1 MRNRNYLL
9 NIIVIR
15 LFSRKNILLM
25 VLLYCLIKIHLNPI
39 VSFSVVSQCK
49 ISPWIYPLLIS
60 DANFLMLFA
69 GGIIWFYSD
78 IPFNHIWNSYI
89 VLRLGRE
96 KWLINQLIYIIVSAF
111 IIPLEVIGLTWIAI
125 FPRMEFQYDWG
136 KIIYTLAN
144 TSVGSE
150 FSILWKISPQYIEKY
165 NALEAMLMGILI
177 SGLGIAF
184 MGILMFAICL
194 IWGRI
199 CGLISESLLVAFSSV
214 AANVIIPQQQLFHM
228 LSPVSYMRVGRIG
241 VSIGGYQVMPSIIY
255 IVWVYTIGTI
265 ICSFIGYLRIKRM
278 NLKWKREKE

>member
-25 VLLYCLIKIHLNPI
+25 LLLYCLIKIHLNPI

-165 NALEAMLMGILI
+165 NVLEAMLMGILI

-199 CGLISESLLVAFSSV
+199 CGLVSGSLLVVFSSV

-228 LSPVSYMRVGRIG
+228 LSPISFMRVGKIG
-241 VSIGGYQVMPSIIY
+241 VSIGGYMIMPSTTYIFLIY
-255 IVWVYTIGTI
+255 MTGII
-265 ICSFIGYLRIKRM
+265 ICSLIGYIRIKRM
-278 NLKWKREKE
+278 NLEWKKEKE